1 MQWFLYEKA
10 INYLVKY
17 WPEERQKKPALFHS
31 TRVWAF
37 LWYLGYDEYVQ
48 IAWLLHDSLEDTNI
62 SEQLIK
68 DEFWEEVLFIV
79 KANTKNKN
87 LKKEDILED
96 MVYRCYLRWKNALVV
111 KSVNVYDNFIFYKK
125 QNNIKELERCKFL
138 SELILDYKSTLED
151 NRIISLLEEIIK
163 NKI

>member
-1 MQWFLYEKA
+1 M
-10 INYLVKY
+10 
-17 WPEERQKKPALFHS
+17 
-31 TRVWAF
+31 
-37 LWYLGYDEYVQ
+37 Q
-48 IAWLLHDSLEDTNI
+48 IAWLLYDSLEDTNI

-79 KANTKNKN
+79 KANIKNKN

-96 MVYRCYLRWKNALVV
+96 MVYRCYLCWKNALVV